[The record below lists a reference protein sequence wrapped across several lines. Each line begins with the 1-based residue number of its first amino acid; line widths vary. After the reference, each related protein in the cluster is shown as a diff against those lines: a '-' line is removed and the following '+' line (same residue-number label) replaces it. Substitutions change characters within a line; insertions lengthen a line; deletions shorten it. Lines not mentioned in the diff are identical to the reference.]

1 MEDDEDFFAHSHPV
15 LSLGVWSRSVVSG
28 SWPFSIMASLGTRH
42 IAQVAMSHYTQSYF
56 CFDHL
61 QPSIMFGRHR
71 ALGPQVVVSPFK
83 IIVSAGVFE
92 EGLGRVGGYTIH
104 GQSSSFLTE
113 EPTTQ
118 QLRTIT
124 PLTTVT
130 AKDITKV
137 TITRIPFDVPLME

>member
-1 MEDDEDFFAHSHPV
+1 
-15 LSLGVWSRSVVSG
+15 
-28 SWPFSIMASLGTRH
+28 
-42 IAQVAMSHYTQSYF
+42 
-56 CFDHL
+56 
-61 QPSIMFGRHR
+61 MFGRHR

-83 IIVSAGVFE
+83 IMVSVGVFE

-137 TITRIPFDVPLME
+137 TITRIPLNITLMENLIPIIEICMNK